1 MADLIDKLGEIEDKL
16 ASIDRDLGDPEVYSR
31 ASELERL
38 GRMRA
43 EIEPVA
49 TASAEY
55 RKVLDELGEARE
67 LLDTESDEELREMA
81 LEEIELL
88 RGRQDELEEDLR
100 ILLLPKDPNDAKNI
114 LLEIRAGAGGD
125 EAALFAGELMRMY
138 GRYAE
143 GKRWKMELVNSNP
156 TELGGFKE
164 VVVSITGDHVYSR
177 LKFESGVHR
186 VQRVPETETSGR
198 IHTSAVT
205 VAVLPEAEEVDVEI
219 KNEDLRVD
227 TFRAGGP
234 GGQHANMTDS
244 AVRMTHLPT
253 GIMVVCKDERS
264 QIKNRARAMK
274 ILLARLL
281 DHMQQEQDDERM
293 EARKS
298 MVGSGDRSEKIRTYN
313 FPDRRVTDHRIG
325 LSLYQLD
332 NVLDGGMD
340 MVIDPLIAADQAEK
354 LKAL

>member
-1 MADLIDKLGEIEDKL
+1 MADLIAKLAEIEDKL
-16 ASIDRDLGDPEVYSR
+16 VQIDKDLGDPEFYSK

-49 TASAEY
+49 TASATY
-55 RKVLDELGEARE
+55 RKILDDLGQAREVLDE
-67 LLDTESDEELREMA
+67 ESDAELRDMA
-81 LEEIELL
+81 LEEISELQE
-88 RGRQDELEEDLR
+88 RQTVLEEELR
-100 ILLLPKDPNDAKNI
+100 ILLLPKDPNDEKNI
-114 LLEIRAGAGGD
+114 LLEIRSGTGGD

-143 GKRWKMELVNSNP
+143 TQRWKMELVNSNP

-164 VVVSITGDHVYSR
+164 VIVSITGDHVYSR

-205 VAVLPEAEEVDVEI
+205 VAVLPEAEEVDVQI
-219 KNEDLRVD
+219 KKEDLRVD

-253 GIMVVCKDERS
+253 GVMVVCKDERS

-274 ILLARLL
+274 ILLARLY
-281 DHMQQEQDDERM
+281 DHMQKQQDDERM
-293 EARKS
+293 EMRQG

-332 NVLDGGMD
+332 NVLDGAMN
-340 MVIDPLIAADQAEK
+340 MLIDPLIAADQAEK

>member
-1 MADLIDKLGEIEDKL
+1 MASPAPEG
-16 ASIDRDLGDPEVYSR
+16 SIYAALVRR
-31 ASELERL
+31 
-38 GRMRA
+38 
-43 EIEPVA
+43 PVA
-49 TASAEY
+49 TIMACLAAMVFGLVSYTNLPLNLMPDLDYPTITVRTEFEGAAPAEVEKY
-55 RKVLDELGEARE
+55 VSEQ
-67 LLDTESDEELREMA
+67 
-81 LEEIELL
+81 LEEE
-88 RGRQDELEEDLR
+88 LR
-100 ILLLPKDPNDAKNI
+100 ILLLPKDPNDEKNI

-219 KNEDLRVD
+219 KSEELRVD

-274 ILLARLL
+274 ILLARLY
-281 DHMQQEQDDERM
+281 DHMQAEQDDERM

-313 FPDRRVTDHRIG
+313 FQDRRVTDHRIG

>member
-1 MADLIDKLGEIEDKL
+1 MADLIDKLAEIEEKL
-16 ASIDRDLGDPEVYSR
+16 ANIDKDLGFPEVYSR

-43 EIEPVA
+43 EVEPVA

-55 RKVLDELGEARE
+55 RKILDDLGQARQVLAE
-67 LLDTESDEELREMA
+67 ESDQELCDMA
-81 LEEIELL
+81 LEEISDLQE
-88 RGRQDELEEDLR
+88 RQEQIEEDLR
-100 ILLLPKDPNDAKNI
+100 ILLLPKDPNDEKNI
-114 LLEIRAGAGGD
+114 LLEIRSGTGGD

-143 GKRWKMELVNSNP
+143 TRRWTMELVNSNP

-219 KNEDLRVD
+219 KTEDLRVD

-253 GIMVVCKDERS
+253 GLMVVCKDERS

-274 ILLARLL
+274 ILLARLY

-293 EARKS
+293 EMRQT
-298 MVGSGDRSEKIRTYN
+298 MVGTGDRSEKIRTYN
-313 FPDRRVTDHRIG
+313 YQDRRVTDHRIG

-332 NVLDGGMD
+332 NVLDGSMD
-340 MVIDPLIAADQAEK
+340 MVIDPLIAADQAER

>member
-1 MADLIDKLGEIEDKL
+1 MADLIAKLAEIEGKLVQIDK
-16 ASIDRDLGDPEVYSR
+16 DLGDPEFYSK

-49 TASAEY
+49 TASATY
-55 RKVLDELGEARE
+55 RKILDDLGQAREVLDE
-67 LLDTESDEELREMA
+67 ESDAELRDMA
-81 LEEIELL
+81 LEEISELQE
-88 RGRQDELEEDLR
+88 RQTVLEEGLR
-100 ILLLPKDPNDAKNI
+100 ILLLPKDPNDEKNI
-114 LLEIRAGAGGD
+114 LLEIRSGTGGD

-143 GKRWKMELVNSNP
+143 TQRWKMELVNSNP

-164 VVVSITGDHVYSR
+164 VIVSITGDHVYSR

-205 VAVLPEAEEVDVEI
+205 VAVLPEAEEVDVQI
-219 KNEDLRVD
+219 KKEDLRVD

-253 GIMVVCKDERS
+253 GVMVVCKDERS

-274 ILLARLL
+274 ILLARLY
-281 DHMQQEQDDERM
+281 DHMQKQQDDERM
-293 EARKS
+293 EMRQG

-332 NVLDGGMD
+332 NVLDGAMN
-340 MVIDPLIAADQAEK
+340 MLIDPLIAADQAEK

>member
-1 MADLIDKLGEIEDKL
+1 MADLIEKLGEIEDKL
-16 ASIDRDLGDPEVYSR
+16 ASIDKDLGDPEVYSR

-38 GRMRA
+38 GRMRS

-67 LLDTESDEELREMA
+67 LLETESDQELRDMA
-81 LEEIELL
+81 LEEIEVL
-88 RGRQDELEEDLR
+88 RERQEQLEEELR
-100 ILLLPKDPNDAKNI
+100 ILLLPKDPNDEKNI

-219 KNEDLRVD
+219 KSEELRVD

-264 QIKNRARAMK
+264 QIKTRARAMK
-274 ILLARLL
+274 ILLARLY
-281 DHMQQEQDDERM
+281 DHMQAEQDDERM

-313 FPDRRVTDHRIG
+313 FQDRRVTDHRIG